1 MVMIKIG
8 FEVNQTCYVY
18 FYITFGGYYY
28 MFLNMSDCQTDQ
40 PVIGFIFV
48 LCTRFNKQDSLSLD
62 KDGFNILHG
71 CILHPSVG
79 LVDC

>member
-1 MVMIKIG
+1 
-8 FEVNQTCYVY
+8 
-18 FYITFGGYYY
+18 